1 MARLAL
7 YLQNAAAD
15 LGTGVLNIPSRILV
29 GEIIAQEGLGP
40 LARERGA
47 GYRNQCEKRTC
58 RQRTRHKSC
67 RHSHSPKVLGRRIK
81 SYSDRRDFTTSIL
94 SIGQGGRNGPT
105 SSSA

>member
-47 GYRNQCEKRTC
+47 GYRN
-58 RQRTRHKSC
+58 
-67 RHSHSPKVLGRRIK
+67 
-81 SYSDRRDFTTSIL
+81 
-94 SIGQGGRNGPT
+94 
-105 SSSA
+105 